1 MGPFVLRATL
11 LKLRSCSPQN
21 LPDPFANRGQQG
33 GPGGR
38 QGGPLSGPAQF
49 ITNAINSGSLRF
61 DRGQDDEDMDA
72 DDQVS
77 DFCSAKLVRT

>member
-1 MGPFVLRATL
+1 M
-11 LKLRSCSPQN
+11 
-21 LPDPFANRGQQG
+21 
-33 GPGGR
+33 
-38 QGGPLSGPAQF
+38 SGPAQF